1 MRAPREDKIF
11 YASLIRLTEKAHRH
25 ASSRLEDLQKK
36 LLGMLIEKEA
46 QITNVASH
54 VGGNGP
60 DYKYV
65 VNDKRVHKS
74 RYKKSKLKT
83 TLTESK
89 TMLELGIHRIY
100 DCGKTKYEL
109 KNPSI

>member
-1 MRAPREDKIF
+1 MPLISMRAPREDKIF

-54 VGGNGP
+54 VVPIPLDVDPLEMWGL
-60 DYKYV
+60 
-65 VNDKRVHKS
+65 S
-74 RYKKSKLKT
+74 
-83 TLTESK
+83 ES
-89 TMLELGIHRIY
+89 
-100 DCGKTKYEL
+100 
-109 KNPSI
+109 